1 MAFVPPSAALRFDA
15 LTVRYFGREVD
26 ALSAVDLALEP
37 GELVGLAGRNGAGK
51 STLALAAAGFI
62 PRVIRAQVS
71 GDVLA
76 FGRSVREEEG
86 APREQRVGIVFASPA
101 NQLSATKASVREE
114 LAFGLEN
121 MGVPREA
128 MDGRIDATLDSLRI
142 GHLAE
147 RFPFQLSGGEQ
158 QRVAIA
164 SILVMGM
171 RVLVLDEPT
180 AQLDPLST
188 RAVAE
193 LLEGLA
199 ADGVAVLVAE
209 HDPDV
214 LGRTQRCAIIDAGR
228 IVADDLP
235 GRALSRAVL
244 GPLGLRSPTTVELA
258 GRLGVDP
265 SHAFDGAELAR
276 ALETQGGVMVGEV
289 AEKTG
294 TAVTPVVSAVAW
306 QPVREQPPTP
316 IVVRGLVHRYDSG
329 MEALR
334 GIDLQIGP
342 GESVAIVGQN
352 GSGKTTLVKHLNG
365 LLRPTAGEVRIGD
378 LATEGQRVDV
388 LAGRVGFVFQDPDDQ
403 LFSRTVERELR
414 FGPANLGLS
423 DAAVRRLL
431 EQALEAI
438 GLSAERGS
446 NPYDLD
452 VSGRKLVA
460 LGSILAMDPA
470 VLVLDEPT
478 TGQDGPGVARVGAV
492 VDGYVA
498 AGRTVVAISH
508 DMEFAAT
515 HFRRVVVMR
524 EGEIVADGPPSE
536 VFAPA
541 GHALLDTTGL
551 LAPVTARIAA
561 RLGLSDG
568 AAHDRGPHRG
578 GSSRL
583 TTGRRW

>member
-1 MAFVPPSAALRFDA
+1 MAVMATSAALRFDA
-15 LTVRYFGREVD
+15 LTVRYFGRDID
-26 ALSAVDLALEP
+26 ALRMVDLALEP

-62 PRVIRAQVS
+62 PRVIRAQVD

-121 MGVPREA
+121 MGVPRDA
-128 MDGRIDATLDSLRI
+128 MDDRIDATLDSLRI

-193 LLEGLA
+193 VLEGLA

-209 HDPDV
+209 HDPEV
-214 LGRTQRCAIIDAGR
+214 LGRSQRCAVIDAGR

-235 GRALSRAVL
+235 GRALAPGVL

-258 GRLGVDP
+258 ARLGVDP
-265 SHAFDGAELAR
+265 SHAFDGAALAR
-276 ALETQGGVMVGEV
+276 ALEAPGLAVVGEAA
-289 AEKTG
+289 AEMVPEAPTVP
-294 TAVTPVVSAVAW
+294 APEPSAVRW
-306 QPVREQPPTP
+306 QPVRDQPPTP
-316 IVVRGLVHRYDSG
+316 IRVRGLVHRYDSG
-329 MEALR
+329 LEALR
-334 GIDLQIGP
+334 GIDLEIAP
-342 GESVAIVGQN
+342 GESVVIVGQN

-365 LLRPTAGEVRIGD
+365 LLRPTAGEVRIGE
-378 LATEGQRVDV
+378 LATAGQRVDV
-388 LAGRVGFVFQDPDDQ
+388 LAERVGFVFQDPDDQ

-423 DAAVRRLL
+423 EAQVRRLL
-431 EQALEAI
+431 DQALEAI
-438 GLSAERGS
+438 GLSAVRGS

-478 TGQDGPGVARVGAV
+478 TGQDGPGVARVGAI
-492 VDGYVA
+492 VDGYAA
-498 AGRTVVAISH
+498 AGRTVIAISH

-515 HFRRVVVMR
+515 HFRRVIVMR
-524 EGEIVADGPPSE
+524 DGEIVADGPPGE
-536 VFAPA
+536 VFAP
-541 GHALLDTTGL
+541 GSHGLLDSTGL

-561 RLGLSDG
+561 RLGLD
-568 AAHDRGPHRG
+568 AAPLTIDALIEAARHR
-578 GSSRL
+578 
-583 TTGRRW
+583 